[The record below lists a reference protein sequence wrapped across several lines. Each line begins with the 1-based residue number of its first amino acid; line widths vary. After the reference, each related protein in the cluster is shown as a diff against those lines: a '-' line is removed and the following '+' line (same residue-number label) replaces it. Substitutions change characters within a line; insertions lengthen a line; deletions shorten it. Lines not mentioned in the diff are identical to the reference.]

1 MKQLE
6 NLRIKI
12 FADGADF
19 DSIVKMTA
27 NPLVRGFT
35 TNPSLMR
42 KAGVTDY
49 EDYAR
54 RLLAAVKQH
63 PISFEV
69 FADDFDEMIT
79 QGREI
84 ATWGPNANVKVPVI
98 NTKGE
103 FTGKVIETLSREGT
117 ILNITAIYTADQ
129 VRRVADALSANA
141 PAIISVFA
149 GRTADTG
156 VDPMPIMRACRE
168 ALKSRPKAEL
178 LWASTRETFNIF
190 QAEEVGCDIITVP
203 NDIINKLSNI
213 GKDLTEL
220 SRDTVIGFYKDATAS
235 GFKIVPKAKR

>member
-1 MKQLE
+1 MKKLE
-6 NLRIKI
+6 DLHVKI

-19 DSIVKMTA
+19 DSIVKMSA
-27 NPLVRGFT
+27 NPLVKGFT

-49 EDYAR
+49 ESYAR

-69 FADDFDEMIT
+69 FADDFDEMIV

-84 ATWGPNANVKVPVI
+84 ASWGPNGNVKVPVI

-103 FTGKVIETLSREGT
+103 FAGKVIDTLSKEGAT
-117 ILNITAIYTADQ
+117 LNITAIYTADQ
-129 VRRVADALSANA
+129 CRMVADAISPNT

-168 ALKSRPKAEL
+168 ILNSRPKAEL
-178 LWASTRETFNIF
+178 LWASTREIFNIF
-190 QAEEVGCDIITVP
+190 QADEAGCDIITAP

-213 GKDLTEL
+213 GKDLTEV
-220 SRDTVIGFYKDATAS
+220 SRDTVAGFYKDATAS
-235 GFKIVPKAKR
+235 GFTIVPKTR